1 MMVSNS
7 FMASLPCPCP
17 CIISSKACMLG
28 TSNSVTI
35 VQYRSAQR
43 SVMMRILPCP
53 SFSLSFAMAR
63 DFSTI
68 GRTLPGLQ
76 YMISRISN
84 MVSPEVA
91 GLPVVDRTAFSIS
104 DCGTRGAAIVME
116 VRRSDVGRLRA
127 DQPSVA
133 QLFQAV
139 CRPAE
144 DASDGERRS
153 EQFGRKSQT
162 VQQQRRV
169 ELDIGLEPPF
179 WLAFT
184 EQTQRG
190 DFDLPRKVIEKL
202 IAAARI
208 EAFGSS
214 GKHIRTRVTHA
225 VDAMSESHETLA
237 PIEFGADDTFRP
249 FGSTDFEHHIQRR
262 TRCAAMQW
270 TLECADG
277 AGDRGNDIGS
287 RGDDN
292 PCRKCGGVETVIAHG
307 VEIGF

>member
-7 FMASLPCPCP
+7 FMASLLCPCP

-104 DCGTRGAAIVME
+104 DRGARGAAIV
-116 VRRSDVGRLRA
+116 VKARRSDVGRLRT

-133 QLFQAV
+133 KLFQAV

-144 DASDGERRS
+144 DAPRS
-153 EQFGRKSQT
+153 EEHTS
-162 VQQQRRV
+162 
-169 ELDIGLEPPF
+169 ELQSPCNLVCRLLLEKKKKD
-179 WLAFT
+179 T
-184 EQTQRG
+184 EN
-190 DFDLPRKVIEKL
+190 
-202 IAAARI
+202 
-208 EAFGSS
+208 
-214 GKHIRTRVTHA
+214 
-225 VDAMSESHETLA
+225 
-237 PIEFGADDTFRP
+237 ADDT
-249 FGSTDFEHHIQRR
+249 
-262 TRCAAMQW
+262 
-270 TLECADG
+270 
-277 AGDRGNDIGS
+277 
-287 RGDDN
+287 
-292 PCRKCGGVETVIAHG
+292 
-307 VEIGF
+307 